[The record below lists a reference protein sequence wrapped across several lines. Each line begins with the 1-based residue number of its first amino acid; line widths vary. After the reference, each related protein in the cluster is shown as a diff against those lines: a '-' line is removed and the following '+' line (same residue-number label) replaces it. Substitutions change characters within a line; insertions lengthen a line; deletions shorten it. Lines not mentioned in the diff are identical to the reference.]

1 LVRELQDEFP
11 NLRLLA
17 STDPTTTE
25 EEYESLVVEGW
36 STMFYGDPSGPAVP
50 SGQKV
55 FACPKTFKKLKEHCA
70 ICKGG
75 CFSAKQVHVHLKQ
88 H

>member
-1 LVRELQDEFP
+1 
-11 NLRLLA
+11 
-17 STDPTTTE
+17 
-25 EEYESLVVEGW
+25 
-36 STMFYGDPSGPAVP
+36 MFYGDPSGPKVP
-50 SGQKV
+50 ADQRV

-75 CFSAKQVHVHLKQ
+75 CFSPKQVHVHLKQ